1 MGAASGH
8 RQNTVL
14 TNDLGQFR
22 LGSGPVR
29 DSEIELR
36 PAHLCWDQRNNANT
50 AIVSQEWE
58 TGGLAAGLQTR
69 AANHPLVFIIT
80 EKAPTRATYTMFRC
94 LAEVVS

>member
-1 MGAASGH
+1 MWDGSSVWSGE

-36 PAHLCWDQRNNANT
+36 PAQLPRPPVLGSEEQCKRGD
-50 AIVSQEWE
+50 I
-58 TGGLAAGLQTR
+58 GGMGDRGLSSG
-69 AANHPLVFIIT
+69 
-80 EKAPTRATYTMFRC
+80 APD
-94 LAEVVS
+94 